1 MGTTVNDVFFNE
13 TREETLTISSHCHW
27 LVDSDDDG
35 LILDG
40 NPVQMTGFSFHL
52 GGVFLIN
59 GPHNPPIHGENHHQF
74 TLSMYDW
81 PKKIGISNNHSGSQ

>member
-1 MGTTVNDVFFNE
+1 MYVGKYISPIDLSWEPQSMMFFLNE

-74 TLSMYDW
+74 TLSMYD
-81 PKKIGISNNHSGSQ
+81 